1 MRIESEMLRHGRRYR
16 PSADYQTIRAIAN
29 LLSGIRELEDMP
41 WSEETS
47 RELASLY
54 RVLER
59 HQDAKPEWSEHRRW
73 ARRLDWHFSSDP
85 LGAVKL
91 SA

>member
-1 MRIESEMLRHGRRYR
+1 MREGNEPLRRERRYK

-29 LLSGIRELEDMP
+29 LLSQIRELEGMP
-41 WSEETS
+41 CSEETS
-47 RELASLY
+47 RELAGLY
-54 RVLER
+54 RALKR
-59 HQDAKPEWSEHRRW
+59 HQDAKTEWIEHRRW
-73 ARRLDWHFSSDP
+73 ARSLDWHFSSDP

>member
-1 MRIESEMLRHGRRYR
+1 MENEPLRRERRYR

-29 LLSGIRELEDMP
+29 LLSVIYELEDMP

-59 HQDAKPEWSEHRRW
+59 HRDAKTEWIEHRRW
-73 ARRLDWHFSSDP
+73 ARRLDWEFSYNP
-85 LGAVKL
+85 LGAIRISV
-91 SA
+91 